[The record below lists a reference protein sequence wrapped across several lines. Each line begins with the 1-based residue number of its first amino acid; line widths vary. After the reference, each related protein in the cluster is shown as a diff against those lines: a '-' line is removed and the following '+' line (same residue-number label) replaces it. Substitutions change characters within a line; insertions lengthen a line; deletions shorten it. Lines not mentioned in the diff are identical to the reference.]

1 MCNVIMRT
9 RTLDRVESVV
19 RAPVRRA
26 ELGMTPQEI
35 LCSNEIV
42 NTRYKSNS
50 ILNSLVPSGEVYSN
64 IVGMDLVMLTRDD
77 GQLYI
82 DEVTVI
88 GARGDYYIVKFKED
102 GLCYSVLK
110 SRVLFARY

>member
-1 MCNVIMRT
+1 MCNFIMRT

-26 ELGMTPQEI
+26 EIGMTPQEI
-35 LCSNEIV
+35 LCSRDIV

-64 IVGMDLVMLTRDD
+64 IVGQDLTMITRTD
-77 GQLYI
+77 GDLYI
-82 DEVTVI
+82 DDVTVI
-88 GARGDYYIVKFKED
+88 GQRGDYYVVKFKED

-110 SRVLFARY
+110 SRVTFARY